1 MSKGKLYLIPTTLG
15 DNDSLKKVIPDF
27 NFRVIAK
34 LDTFIVENIRTAR
47 RFLSKTGHPK
57 SIDEMKFYE
66 LGKHTPPES
75 IHTFL
80 NPVLEGKSI
89 GLLSEAGT
97 PCIADPGA
105 DIVEIAHRENIRVI
119 PLVGPSSILLALMA
133 SGLNGQ
139 NFAFTG
145 YLPIQKNEKT
155 QKIKQLEMR
164 SGKENQ
170 SQIFM
175 ETPYRNQ
182 KMLDDLFNTCS
193 PQTRLCIATDITMDT
208 EYIKTKTIAKW
219 KVNPPNIHK
228 RPTIFIL
235 HVQSI

>member
-1 MSKGKLYLIPTTLG
+1 MYLIPASLG
-15 DNDSLKKVIPDF
+15 SDKTNYFLPDLVF
-27 NFRVIAK
+27 SIINKI
-34 LDTFIVENIRTAR
+34 DYYIVENERTAR
-47 RFLSKTGHPK
+47 RYLIKLGIKTP
-57 SIDEMKFYE
+57 IDDLQFYI
-66 LGKHTPPES
+66 LDKHTDPNEKVK
-75 IHTFL
+75 FL
-80 NPVLEGKSI
+80 DPARHGNNMGVI
-89 GLLSEAGT
+89 SEAGT
-97 PCIADPGA
+97 PGVADPGA
-105 DIVEIAHRENIRVI
+105 DIIEIAHRENIRVV

-182 KMLDDLFNTCS
+182 KMLDDLLKTCS
-193 PQTRLCIATDITMDT
+193 PQTRLCIATDITMDS
-208 EYIKTKTIAKW
+208 EYIKTKTIADW
-219 KVNPPNIHK
+219 KASPPDIHK

-235 HVQSI
+235 QA